1 MAEPAPEHESG
12 PLPLVLLHGIG
23 QGPMAWQ
30 PVVDVVGTSRPVLAP
45 WLPGT
50 RPGRV
55 ERFDVDAAAGET
67 AQRIRLSGF
76 SRVALVGHS
85 LGTVVAARLA
95 ANEPDLV
102 DRMLL
107 ASPIVSPPAWVTAVQ
122 RGVVAVTPRGVFS
135 RQGVTKGA
143 VRSALAAVSGLDLR
157 ADLSRVTSPVL
168 AVIGSRD
175 RFARLASDEIGR
187 RVPGSSTRILDSAGP
202 DLLRDAGP
210 AFGQLVAEW
219 LADS

>member
-1 MAEPAPEHESG
+1 MVEPTPG

-30 PVVDVVGTSRPVLAP
+30 AVVDVVGTSRQVLAP

-50 RPGRV
+50 RPGRI
-55 ERFDVDAAAGET
+55 ERFDVDAAAGEIAT
-67 AQRIRLSGF
+67 RISLSGF
-76 SRVALVGHS
+76 PRVALVGHS
-85 LGTVVAARLA
+85 LGAVVAARLA
-95 ANEPDLV
+95 ATEPDLI
-102 DRMLL
+102 DRMVL
-107 ASPIVSPPAWVTAVQ
+107 ASPIVSPPGWVTAVQ

-157 ADLSRVTSPVL
+157 PDLGRVTCPVL
-168 AVIGSRD
+168 LVVGSRD
-175 RFARLASDEIGR
+175 RAGRLAADEVVRHLPDASR
-187 RVPGSSTRILDSAGP
+187 RVLDGAGA

-210 AFGQLVAEW
+210 AFGQLVSDW
-219 LADS
+219 LDDA